1 MKTGYRLASLTV
13 LLLPLLL
20 SGCFI
25 LSTTRR
31 LPVPKAPAIV
41 QTVTPEDLVAQL
53 NKRWAALNS
62 LTASVEIQASQL
74 KTNEGVAKDY
84 TTFRGQI
91 MMRKPEMLRVYGR
104 LPVIGSEMF
113 DMVSDGKNFTMYIPH
128 YNKVYKGTNT
138 VRKKSASLVE
148 NMRPGFFLDAMV
160 VRGLEPDDLYSVT
173 SVTVTVEDAA
183 KKHLYL
189 VPEYILSV
197 GRRKGGSQQ
206 LVTLRE
212 ITFHRDDLLP
222 YQEVVYDGDGNVET
236 QVLYAGYRDFDSNKF
251 PSTITILRPLEESQ
265 IVLTVE
271 KITENETLPDD
282 QFVIN
287 NIPPG
292 TPVQDIE

>member
-1 MKTGYRLASLTV
+1 MKTGYRLASLTA
-13 LLLPLLL
+13 LFLPFLL

-41 QTVTPEDLVAQL
+41 QTVTPDDLVLQL
-53 NKRWAALNS
+53 NQRWSALNS

-74 KTNEGVAKDY
+74 KTNEGMAKDY

-91 MMRKPEMLRVYGR
+91 MMRKPQMLRVYGR

-113 DMVSDGKNFTMYIPH
+113 DMVSDGKHFTMYIPH
-128 YNKVYKGTNT
+128 YNKVYKGSNT

-197 GRRKGGSQQ
+197 VRRKGGSQQ

-222 YQEVVYDGDGNVET
+222 YQEVVYDGDGNPET
-236 QVLYAGYRDFDSNKF
+236 QVLYAGYRNFDSNTF
-251 PSTITILRPLEESQ
+251 PSTITIRRPLEESQ

-271 KITENETLPDD
+271 KIAENEPLPDN

-292 TPVQDIE
+292 TPIQDLE